1 MYSLIDDESFRA
13 VFNKYYDR
21 IYSGFLKKT
30 ESHELAQ
37 DLTQQTF
44 IKFWRYRD
52 SYNPELSAEIQL
64 FRKGKLVFID
74 WLRKESK
81 DRQMINTLKQQNR
94 IPLTEL
100 SSDLKDSLN
109 KAIDQLSPMR
119 KEVFRLAYIDGYSHK
134 EIAKKLNVSVRTV
147 ETHVYKSL
155 QQLRK
160 VLALIYIFFHL

>member
-1 MYSLIDDESFRA
+1 MYSQIDEQNFRL
-13 VFNKYYDR
+13 VFDQYYDR

-30 ESHELAQ
+30 QSHELSQ

-44 IKFWRYRD
+44 IKFWRYRE
-52 SYNPELSAEIQL
+52 SYTPELSVEIQL

-81 DRQMINTLKQQNR
+81 DRQMIDTLKQQNS
-94 IPLTEL
+94 IPLNEL

-109 KAIDQLSPMR
+109 KAIDQLSPVR
-119 KEVFRLAYIDGYSHK
+119 KEVFSLAYIEGYSHK
-134 EIAKKLNVSVRTV
+134 EIAQKLNVSVRTV

-155 QQLRK
+155 KQLRK
-160 VLALIYIFFHL
+160 VLALIYILFHI